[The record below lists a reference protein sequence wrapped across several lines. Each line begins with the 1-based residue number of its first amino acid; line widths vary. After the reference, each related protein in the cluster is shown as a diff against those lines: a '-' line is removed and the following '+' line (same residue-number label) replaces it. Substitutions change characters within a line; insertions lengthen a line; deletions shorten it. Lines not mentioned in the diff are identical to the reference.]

1 MKKIQPQLFELRM
14 EIFLHEDDRDFI
26 FGKVLIFSIR
36 WKYYENNREIFVRRL
51 FLVLALK

>member
-36 WKYYENNREIFVRRL
+36 WKYYENNSEIFVRRL